1 MSTALYPD
9 SPETAI
15 FSCDVT
21 IARRRHF
28 SRDIAS
34 ALGLWQQPA
43 LKRVQSHCLS
53 SISEN
58 YNCAHLCTIIK
69 SSVYTEHHSRE
80 KRYQALPRAREG
92 LLCVY
97 AYCRVRIKR
106 PWAGNLKMKMKRRWA
121 LNAYCLQTDCSTYP
135 PTTRKGRNLRQII
148 MHPYLVKESYTNLVS
163 LLNIQCICNVFKWA
177 DTTCTNVVPL
187 QEVDAEK
194 GGGR

>member
-1 MSTALYPD
+1 MSSAGDSSLQPMVPTRGMRGAIKCLRCTHTCSLKIHKDCRYKLCITYKYVSTALYPD

-15 FSCDVT
+15 FSCDLT

-34 ALGLWQQPA
+34 ALGLWHQPA

-58 YNCAHLCTIIK
+58 YNCARLCTIK

-92 LLCVY
+92 QLWVY
-97 AYCRVRIKR
+97 AYCRERIKR
-106 PWAGNLKMKMKRRWA
+106 PWAGNLKMQMKRGVGVECVQSA
-121 LNAYCLQTDCSTYP
+121 NGL
-135 PTTRKGRNLRQII
+135 
-148 MHPYLVKESYTNLVS
+148 
-163 LLNIQCICNVFKWA
+163 
-177 DTTCTNVVPL
+177 
-187 QEVDAEK
+187 
-194 GGGR
+194 

>member
-15 FSCDVT
+15 FSCDLT
-21 IARRRHF
+21 IARRLHF

-34 ALGLWQQPA
+34 ALGLWHEAA
-43 LKRVQSHCLS
+43 LKRVQSLWLS
-53 SISEN
+53 LISEN
-58 YNCAHLCTIIK
+58 YNCAHLRTIK

-106 PWAGNLKMKMKRRWA
+106 PWAGNLKMQMKRGMGA
-121 LNAYCLQTDCSTYP
+121 KCVLSANGL
-135 PTTRKGRNLRQII
+135 
-148 MHPYLVKESYTNLVS
+148 
-163 LLNIQCICNVFKWA
+163 
-177 DTTCTNVVPL
+177 
-187 QEVDAEK
+187 
-194 GGGR
+194 